1 MFNPFPEVVIPI
13 EIQIKEAKSGIE
25 THPVIV
31 EATIRKCSKV
41 LKKVLFTYQFISI
54 YFFN

>member
-1 MFNPFPEVVIPI
+1 MFNPFSEVVIPI

-25 THPVIV
+25 THPVIA